1 MNYGTQSRA
10 KIDLRNF
17 YGRSTCSRRRLSVL
31 DKLPWYRAKR
41 VDDILCLKYLSA
53 YACCVYL
60 LAYYWDFRFLF
71 SHALVGVPESS
82 RSGIMSTAKLRPLK
96 REIVA
101 IC

>member
-10 KIDLRNF
+10 KIDLEI
-17 YGRSTCSRRRLSVL
+17 STVHVL
-31 DKLPWYRAKR
+31 VVVCRYWTNYRAKR

-101 IC
+101 I